1 MKKIIKFGFLGMLIG
16 IVTGYMISLII
27 SILMGDGIFYVTTPE
42 FASLFSSELNAVII
56 QTILYAILGAGF
68 SLASF
73 IWMIDSWSLLKQS
86 AIYFLIISIIM
97 LPIAY
102 ISGWMEHSLQGFLV
116 YFGGFALIF
125 ITIWL
130 VQYFNYKHKIK
141 QINAAIK
148 NK

>member
-1 MKKIIKFGFLGMLIG
+1 M
-16 IVTGYMISLII
+16 
-27 SILMGDGIFYVTTPE
+27 
-42 FASLFSSELNAVII
+42 
-56 QTILYAILGAGF
+56 
-68 SLASF
+68 ASF

-86 AIYFLIISIIM
+86 AIYFLIISIVM